1 MTDRIFDA
9 SGWFVINNAVF
20 DALMPALSPNAFKIL
35 CVAIRQTWG
44 WSDGAGGRRQ
54 KDRISYSQFMEKAGI
69 RSRTTV
75 SRALTECLNAGFLL
89 RMQVGTHQGTG
100 SPLYAYRLNTEC
112 ELGAR
117 AACLPPGPLSGPGSP
132 ENEPGPSPESGPGA
146 GSGNGLAGP
155 EKGLDAGSFSGLTK
169 TNRKQT
175 TTGGDGLTNHQT
187 QVVAELVAFGISEGI
202 ATRLAHE
209 RRMDDIQGWLA
220 YARKAEGVW
229 NPQGLVVARLRAGE
243 RPPPPPKNRTPS
255 LGFEIVNC
263 PRCPRVVT
271 TQHLCANCGACPDCC
286 TCDES

>member
-89 RMQVGTHQGTG
+89 RTQVGTHAGTG

-112 ELGAR
+112 ELGAS
-117 AACLPPGPLSGPGSP
+117 AACLSAGPLSGPASP
-132 ENEPGPSPESGPGA
+132 ENEPDPGPENGPGA

-155 EKGLDAGSFSGLTK
+155 EKRPDAGLETGLTK
-169 TNRKQT
+169 TQRKQT

-187 QVVAELVAFGISEGI
+187 QAFAELIAFGISEGI

-209 RRMDDIQGWLA
+209 RQTDDIQGWLA
-220 YARKAEGVW
+220 YARKAEGVR

-243 RPPPPPKNRTPS
+243 RPPPPPRNRTPS